1 MDTFF
6 APIAFRI
13 QTYGL
18 DMSPT
23 SPSYLDLMLKLAGII
38 AWRDAAN
45 AESFRELAHDAKI
58 GELGECLQDYR
69 A

>member
-1 MDTFF
+1 
-6 APIAFRI
+6 
-13 QTYGL
+13 
-18 DMSPT
+18 MSPT